1 MPKNIDEVI
10 QHPTWRKV
18 KEVEG
23 AFTIRDA
30 RMVTGRFGEC
40 IKLDL
45 ADDETGEAF
54 AVSLGI
60 SDPRQQLV
68 DYFASMGAE
77 SVGPCRFETKTI
89 QSGQWQG
96 SEYWDIVSADSETPN
111 QPVRYESNQ
120 LPF

>member
-10 QHPTWRKV
+10 QHSTWRKV

-30 RMVTGRFGEC
+30 RVVTGRFGEC

-45 ADDETGEAF
+45 VDETGEAF

-60 SDPRQQLV
+60 SEPRQQLV

-96 SEYWDIVSADSETPN
+96 SEYWDIVSADSA
-111 QPVRYESNQ
+111 QPEQ
-120 LPF
+120 PTD